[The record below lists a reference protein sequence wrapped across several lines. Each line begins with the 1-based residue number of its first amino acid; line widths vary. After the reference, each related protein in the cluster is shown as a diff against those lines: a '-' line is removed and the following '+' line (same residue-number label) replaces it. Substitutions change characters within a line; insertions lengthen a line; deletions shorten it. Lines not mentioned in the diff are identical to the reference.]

1 MASMVHLGVKK
12 TTQDVNINVKPISN
26 INITTTGQSPTAT
39 SATSPPD
46 IASAR
51 PLHESVAPGSV
62 IYPDSNPYTID
73 EVEQLKN
80 QVEVLKLYI
89 EMLQNNPLVVNKYI
103 IVDDEKL
110 IHFIKL
116 LTRADDVQIDADDI
130 GQGCLSS
137 KTYRKIH
144 NVFVI
149 INGQTLNLKYD
160 FPKAMKELID
170 LKISTKYVW

>member
-26 INITTTGQSPTAT
+26 INITTTGQPTAT
-39 SATSPPD
+39 ATTTPTS
-46 IASAR
+46 
-51 PLHESVAPGSV
+51 ESV

-80 QVEVLKLYI
+80 QVEMLKLYI

-144 NVFVI
+144 NIFVI

>member
-1 MASMVHLGVKK
+1 
-12 TTQDVNINVKPISN
+12 
-26 INITTTGQSPTAT
+26 
-39 SATSPPD
+39 
-46 IASAR
+46 
-51 PLHESVAPGSV
+51 
-62 IYPDSNPYTID
+62 
-73 EVEQLKN
+73 
-80 QVEVLKLYI
+80 
-89 EMLQNNPLVVNKYI
+89 MLQNNPLVVNKYI

-116 LTRADDVQIDADDI
+116 LTRAEDVQIDADDI

-144 NVFVI
+144 NIFVI

-170 LKISTKYVW
+170 LKISTKFVW

>member
-26 INITTTGQSPTAT
+26 INITTSAQPATTTTEKALSLEPEGQ
-39 SATSPPD
+39 
-46 IASAR
+46 ASA
-51 PLHESVAPGSV
+51 PESV
-62 IYPDSNPYTID
+62 IYPDANPYTID

-80 QVEVLKLYI
+80 QVEMLKLYI

-110 IHFIKL
+110 IQFIKL

>member
-26 INITTTGQSPTAT
+26 INITTSAQPATTAT
-39 SATSPPD
+39 TSTPT
-46 IASAR
+46 S
-51 PLHESVAPGSV
+51 ETV

-80 QVEVLKLYI
+80 QVEMLKLYI

-110 IHFIKL
+110 IQFIKL

-130 GQGCLSS
+130 GQGCVSS

>member
-26 INITTTGQSPTAT
+26 INITTTGQPATTAT
-39 SATSPPD
+39 TTP
-46 IASAR
+46 
-51 PLHESVAPGSV
+51 APESV

-116 LTRADDVQIDADDI
+116 LTRAEDVQIDADDI

-144 NVFVI
+144 NIFVI

-170 LKISTKYVW
+170 LKISTKFVW

>member
-26 INITTTGQSPTAT
+26 INITTSAQPATTAT
-39 SATSPPD
+39 TSTPT
-46 IASAR
+46 S
-51 PLHESVAPGSV
+51 ETV

-80 QVEVLKLYI
+80 QVEMLKLYI

-110 IHFIKL
+110 IQFIKL